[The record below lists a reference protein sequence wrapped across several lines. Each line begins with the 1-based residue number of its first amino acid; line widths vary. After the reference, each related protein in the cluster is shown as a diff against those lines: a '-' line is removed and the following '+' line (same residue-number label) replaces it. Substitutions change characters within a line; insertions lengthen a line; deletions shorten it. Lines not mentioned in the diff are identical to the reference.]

1 MNTLENNANV
11 SDPLDQASNV
21 QQLEITALLSSHKPM
36 YSGIS
41 AEFCKAKDAF
51 GDDCGEPI
59 PERRRKGLPGVDI
72 CVDCASAK
80 ERKNGR

>member
-1 MNTLENNANV
+1 MNTLENNTNV
-11 SDPLDQASNV
+11 ADPLDVATNV
-21 QQLEITALLSSHKPM
+21 QQIEITALVASHKPL
-36 YSGIS
+36 YSGVS
-41 AEFCKAKDAF
+41 LEFCKLCD
-51 GDDCGEPI
+51 EPI